1 MCLQE
6 ENRMKQSIKRSLLTT
21 LLFVVVA
28 AGILKLGGDYP
39 TLASYMNPR
48 LLTSILVVWIV
59 SQGLF
64 SVFTDSY
71 LKKLLPWAVVLP
83 LLWAAVFTWGYGFA
97 NLPEKKHL
105 GDYYMYAALI
115 FSLPYVL
122 GVWSRRLPKARIP
135 WGILQGL
142 LALFLL
148 VMPFV
153 YVGYYVVMGGEMDMF
168 AMMAIMATHSDEVKS
183 FFTTVASPAMAVGSV
198 VLVLA
203 LLALAMKGSFSLLKA
218 AASCENPVRSHTG
231 KGKIGLVLVTILFI
245 GGFYRMFTHVFPV
258 NIYRAVESKGSDFQV
273 LSQMN
278 NNINQN
284 TGAMILQDGQN
295 APDGTYI
302 VIIGESANRDH
313 MKAFTPDYRENNT
326 PWLSAMAKTPD
337 FALGYKAYSN
347 FPNTLMSLSYALTSA
362 NQYGDNDLRHVVSLV
377 DALRKAGF
385 ATDWI
390 SFKNRSSLSSAG
402 VTMIAER
409 CDHTY
414 WEQNPDEY
422 ALNVLKE
429 LPPAKK
435 RVVFIN
441 ITGSHYTYKTRVP
454 VSRWNQFGI
463 SPNNPDHDYD
473 MTIAYDDWIMQNIFN
488 YARDNMNL
496 QAMVY
501 FSDHGENMKHF
512 HGTSPFYFDMVHIPF
527 FVYLSPSYQA
537 KYPELMKQMKA
548 HEHTPFT
555 NDLIFDTL
563 SGLFQARTSFYHE
576 AYDFSSP
583 AYAINAANAM
593 TMDRKKKLTEDPA
606 F

>member
-1 MCLQE
+1 
-6 ENRMKQSIKRSLLTT
+6 
-21 LLFVVVA
+21 
-28 AGILKLGGDYP
+28 
-39 TLASYMNPR
+39 
-48 LLTSILVVWIV
+48 
-59 SQGLF
+59 
-64 SVFTDSY
+64 
-71 LKKLLPWAVVLP
+71 
-83 LLWAAVFTWGYGFA
+83 
-97 NLPEKKHL
+97 
-105 GDYYMYAALI
+105 
-115 FSLPYVL
+115 
-122 GVWSRRLPKARIP
+122 
-135 WGILQGL
+135 
-142 LALFLL
+142 
-148 VMPFV
+148 
-153 YVGYYVVMGGEMDMF
+153 
-168 AMMAIMATHSDEVKS
+168 
-183 FFTTVASPAMAVGSV
+183 
-198 VLVLA
+198 
-203 LLALAMKGSFSLLKA
+203 
-218 AASCENPVRSHTG
+218 
-231 KGKIGLVLVTILFI
+231 
-245 GGFYRMFTHVFPV
+245 
-258 NIYRAVESKGSDFQV
+258 
-273 LSQMN
+273 
-278 NNINQN
+278 
-284 TGAMILQDGQN
+284 
-295 APDGTYI
+295 
-302 VIIGESANRDH
+302 
-313 MKAFTPDYRENNT
+313 
-326 PWLSAMAKTPD
+326 
-337 FALGYKAYSN
+337 
-347 FPNTLMSLSYALTSA
+347 
-362 NQYGDNDLRHVVSLV
+362 
-377 DALRKAGF
+377 
-385 ATDWI
+385 
-390 SFKNRSSLSSAG
+390 
-402 VTMIAER
+402 MIAER

-537 KYPELMKQMKA
+537 KYPELMKQLKV

-583 AYAINAANAM
+583 AYAINAENAM
-593 TMDRKKKLTEDPA
+593 TMDRKRKIKEDPA

>member
-1 MCLQE
+1 
-6 ENRMKQSIKRSLLTT
+6 MKQSIKRSLLTT

-183 FFTTVASPAMAVGSV
+183 FFTTVASPAMAIGS
-198 VLVLA
+198 LVLIV
-203 LLALAMKGSFSLLKA
+203 LLLVLSMKGSFSLLKA
-218 AASCENPVRSHTG
+218 AASCENPVKSHTG

-245 GGFYRMFTHVFPV
+245 GGFYRMFIHVFPV

-326 PWLSAMAKTPD
+326 PWLSDLAKTPD

-385 ATDWI
+385 VTDWI

-454 VSRWNQFGI
+454 VSRWEQFGI
-463 SPNNPDHDYD
+463 SPSNPDHDYD

-527 FVYLSPSYQA
+527 FVYLAPSYQA

-548 HEHTPFT
+548 HEHTAFT

-583 AYAINAANAM
+583 AYAINAENAM

>member
-1 MCLQE
+1 MCLHE

-183 FFTTVASPAMAVGSV
+183 FFTTVASPAMAIGS
-198 VLVLA
+198 LVLIV
-203 LLALAMKGSFSLLKA
+203 LLLVLSMKGSFSLLKA
-218 AASCENPVRSHTG
+218 AASCENPVKSHTG

-245 GGFYRMFTHVFPV
+245 GGFYRMFIHVFPV

-326 PWLSAMAKTPD
+326 PWLSDLAKTPD

-385 ATDWI
+385 VTDWI

-454 VSRWNQFGI
+454 VSRWEQFGI
-463 SPNNPDHDYD
+463 SPSNPDHDYD

-527 FVYLSPSYQA
+527 FVYLAPSYQA

-548 HEHTPFT
+548 HEHTAFT

-583 AYAINAANAM
+583 AYAINAENAM

>member
-1 MCLQE
+1 
-6 ENRMKQSIKRSLLTT
+6 
-21 LLFVVVA
+21 
-28 AGILKLGGDYP
+28 
-39 TLASYMNPR
+39 
-48 LLTSILVVWIV
+48 
-59 SQGLF
+59 
-64 SVFTDSY
+64 
-71 LKKLLPWAVVLP
+71 
-83 LLWAAVFTWGYGFA
+83 
-97 NLPEKKHL
+97 
-105 GDYYMYAALI
+105 
-115 FSLPYVL
+115 
-122 GVWSRRLPKARIP
+122 
-135 WGILQGL
+135 
-142 LALFLL
+142 
-148 VMPFV
+148 
-153 YVGYYVVMGGEMDMF
+153 MGGEMDMF

-183 FFTTVASPAMAVGSV
+183 FFTTVASPAMAVGS
-198 VLVLA
+198 LVLIA
-203 LLALAMKGSFSLLKA
+203 LLLVLSMKGSFSLLRA
-218 AASCENPVRSHTG
+218 AASCENPVKSHTG

-278 NNINQN
+278 NNINRN
-284 TGAMILQDGQN
+284 VGTMALEEGQN

-313 MKAFTPDYRENNT
+313 MKAFTPDYPENNT

-422 ALNVLKE
+422 ALIVMNE

-441 ITGSHYTYKTRVP
+441 ITGSH
-454 VSRWNQFGI
+454 
-463 SPNNPDHDYD
+463 
-473 MTIAYDDWIMQNIFN
+473 
-488 YARDNMNL
+488 
-496 QAMVY
+496 
-501 FSDHGENMKHF
+501 
-512 HGTSPFYFDMVHIPF
+512 
-527 FVYLSPSYQA
+527 
-537 KYPELMKQMKA
+537 
-548 HEHTPFT
+548 
-555 NDLIFDTL
+555 
-563 SGLFQARTSFYHE
+563 
-576 AYDFSSP
+576 
-583 AYAINAANAM
+583 
-593 TMDRKKKLTEDPA
+593 
-606 F
+606 